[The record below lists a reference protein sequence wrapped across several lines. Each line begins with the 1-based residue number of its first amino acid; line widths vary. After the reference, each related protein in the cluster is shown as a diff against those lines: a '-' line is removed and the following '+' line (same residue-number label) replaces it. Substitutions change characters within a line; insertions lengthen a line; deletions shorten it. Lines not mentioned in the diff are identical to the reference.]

1 MGKANEQRKAP
12 GNNSSRALKFIF
24 LLGMVSLFADV
35 TYEGARS
42 ITGPFL
48 SVLGASATVLGIVT
62 GAAEF
67 TGYGLRLAAGY
78 LADRTEK
85 YWLFTL
91 LGYTVNLLAVP
102 ALAFAGRWEWAAV
115 LIILERFGKAIRT
128 PARDTMLSYATTEV
142 GRGWGFA
149 IHEAMDQI
157 GAVCGPLIVAAV
169 LYFQGTYQAGFG
181 ILFFPAV
188 LALLTLFAAKIHY
201 PAPRELE
208 VKRERDTEAAGSGQK
223 GKLPPVFWWY
233 TIFTA
238 FTVAGYAHFALISY
252 HLKAQGVVPD
262 ARIPVLFAVAM
273 GVDALVA
280 LITGKMYDRT
290 GLSLLV
296 SVPLLSLP
304 LPFLVF
310 SGNPS
315 SALAG
320 IILWGA
326 VMGIQETIM
335 RAAIADLTP
344 VTSRGFAYGI
354 FNTTYGLAWFAG
366 SALLGFFYDLSPGY
380 VIGFVIATQLLAIP
394 FLLVAKKNQA
404 PGKAS

>member
-1 MGKANEQRKAP
+1 MEVTNEQMKAP
-12 GNNSSRALKFIF
+12 GNNYHRALKFIF
-24 LLGMVSLFADV
+24 LLGIVSLFADV

-48 SVLGASATVLGIVT
+48 SVLGASATVLGLVT

-67 TGYGLRLAAGY
+67 IGYGLRLAAGY
-78 LADRTEK
+78 LVDRTEK

-91 LGYTVNLLAVP
+91 SGYTVNLLAVP
-102 ALAFAGRWEWAAV
+102 ALAFAGHWEWAAA

-128 PARDTMLSYATTEV
+128 PARDTMLSYATTEI

-157 GAVCGPLIVAAV
+157 GAVCGPLLVAAV
-169 LYFQGTYQAGFG
+169 LYFQGSYRAGFG
-181 ILFFPAV
+181 ILLLPAV
-188 LALLTLFAAKIHY
+188 LALLTLLVAKINY
-201 PAPRELE
+201 GSPRELE
-208 VKRERDTEAAGSGQK
+208 NKKEVPKEAAVNGQK

-233 TIFTA
+233 SIFTA

-273 GVDALVA
+273 GIDALVA

-315 SALAG
+315 SALGG

-344 VTSRGFAYGI
+344 VANRGFAYGI

-366 SALLGFFYDLSPGY
+366 SALLGFFYDLSLSY

-394 FLLVAKKNQA
+394 FLLVVKKTGA
-404 PGKAS
+404 LEKA